1 MRTYWLHIVEHKS
14 PQLGA
19 PSTYML
25 ARADATD
32 RNVTGGA
39 LPTVHHHSWE
49 RLSARLSQVG
59 IDDVVLRDTKAGL
72 DLTGSHAIP
81 EVILSDD
88 QLKLLGY
95 EDVAA
100 A

>member
-1 MRTYWLHIVEHKS
+1 MPTYWLHIVESKS
-14 PQLGA
+14 PLSGM

-25 ARADATD
+25 ARADAPG

-39 LPTVHHHSWE
+39 MPTVHFPSWE
-49 RLSARLSQVG
+49 QLSTRLSHLGVDG
-59 IDDVVLRDTKAGL
+59 GVLRDAKAAL

-88 QLKLLGY
+88 QLRWLGY
-95 EDVAA
+95 QDVAA
-100 A
+100 

>member
-1 MRTYWLHIVEHKS
+1 LHIVEHKS

-25 ARADATD
+25 SRADAAD

-49 RLSARLSQVG
+49 WLSARLSQVG
-59 IDDVVLRDTKAGL
+59 IDDGVLRDTKAGL
-72 DLTGSHAIP
+72 DLTGGHVIP

-95 EDVAA
+95 PEDVAA
-100 A
+100 